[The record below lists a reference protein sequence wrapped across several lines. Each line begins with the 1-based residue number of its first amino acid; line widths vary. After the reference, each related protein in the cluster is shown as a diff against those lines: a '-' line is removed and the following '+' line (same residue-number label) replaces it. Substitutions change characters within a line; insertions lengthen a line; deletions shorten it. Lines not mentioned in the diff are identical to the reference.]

1 MQEVADGLNNKVQT
15 WTITK
20 TDVYASELSPIT
32 AFLDAQQGY
41 KSFYWTPP
49 DGVQGLYRCAD
60 YSVNPAQ
67 ANLRS
72 FSATFQQ
79 VFAP

>member
-1 MQEVADGLNNKVQT
+1 V
-15 WTITK
+15 
-20 TDVYASELSPIT
+20 TDVYSDELAPIT

-49 DGVQGLYRCAD
+49 DGVQGLYRCAT
-60 YSVNPAQ
+60 YQVTPAQ

-72 FSATFQQ
+72 LSAEFQQ
-79 VFAP
+79 VYAP

>member
-1 MQEVADGLNNKVQT
+1 MQEVADGLNNKVQA
-15 WTITK
+15 WTVTK

-32 AFLDAQQGY
+32 AFLDAHGGY
-41 KSFYWTPP
+41 QSFYWTPP
-49 DGVQGLYRCAD
+49 DGVQGLYRCAE

-67 ANLRS
+67 AGLRS
-72 FSATFQQ
+72 FSGVFQE